1 MGIGRYERKSRAIP
15 LGRKLEGRVFVGEIR
30 GNNFKLTTRASS
42 RNFNDAMTR
51 NRQFTILISDR
62 MEY

>member
-42 RNFNDAMTR
+42 RNFNDAMVR
-51 NRQFTILISDR
+51 NR
-62 MEY
+62 